1 MMEMDWSALALGL
14 AVGVAASAAFFA
26 GLGWGMRIALKSG
39 RPAIILILSAI
50 MRIRGAARD
59 RLDRGHVPRPGLA
72 PRLRRR
78 VLHRAHDRHGHR
90 PNRRAR
96 RRRPVNL
103 SPDATIIFEAWGVPI
118 NATVFF
124 TWIVM
129 ALLTAV
135 SMLITRDLRADVPPD
150 RWRTTLEVIVL
161 GIQSQIEEVARGP
174 SRYLLYY
181 AGTLF
186 LFVAVSNLLLVV
198 PGFTPPTASLS
209 TTTALALSVLIAV
222 PLFGVTSRGLGGYL
236 KTYIEP
242 SVIMLPFNIISEFSR
257 GISLAIRLYGNI
269 MSGAVIAAILLTV
282 APFFFPVVMDVLG
295 LLTGMIQAYIF
306 AILATVYISSA
317 TAPPRSS
324 RTEKETS

>member
-1 MMEMDWSALALGL
+1 
-14 AVGVAASAAFFA
+14 
-26 GLGWGMRIALKSG
+26 
-39 RPAIILILSAI
+39 
-50 MRIRGAARD
+50 
-59 RLDRGHVPRPGLA
+59 
-72 PRLRRR
+72 
-78 VLHRAHDRHGHR
+78 
-90 PNRRAR
+90 
-96 RRRPVNL
+96 VNL

-135 SMLITRDLRADVPPD
+135 SMLITRDLRADLPPD

-181 AGTLF
+181 SGTLF

>member
-1 MMEMDWSALALGL
+1 M
-14 AVGVAASAAFFA
+14 
-26 GLGWGMRIALKSG
+26 I
-39 RPAIILILSAI
+39 
-50 MRIRGAARD
+50 
-59 RLDRGHVPRPGLA
+59 
-72 PRLRRR
+72 
-78 VLHRAHDRHGHR
+78 
-90 PNRRAR
+90 
-96 RRRPVNL
+96 L
-103 SPDATIIFEAWGVPI
+103 SPDETIMFEVRGFAI
-118 NATVFF
+118 NATVFY

-129 ALLTAV
+129 AVLTVA
-135 SMLITRDLRADVPPD
+135 SMLMTRNLRADVPPG
-150 RWRTTLEVIVL
+150 RWRTMLEVIVQ
-161 GIQSQIEEVARGP
+161 GIESQIEEVAQGP

-198 PGFTPPTASLS
+198 PGFEPPTASLS

-222 PLFGVTSRGLGGYL
+222 PIFGITSRGVGGYL
-236 KTYIEP
+236 RTYVQP

-269 MSGAVIAAILLTV
+269 MSGAVIAAILLGV

-317 TAPPRSS
+317 TAPAPSS
-324 RTEKETS
+324 KPEKEST